1 MTVQVPPSV
10 QMIVDMAL
18 EEDLGRGDITT
29 TLCVP
34 TGAMGSGRVLA
45 RQDLVVSGTD
55 VFAVV
60 MDKVDRTIR
69 VSATASD
76 GDHVK
81 AGDQVLEA
89 TGPMASLLMGER
101 TALNFL
107 QRLCG
112 VATLVDRFV
121 SALPRG
127 ATVKLTDTRKTTPGM
142 RYLEKWAVV
151 HGGGRN
157 HRVDLAG
164 GILIKENHIAAAGS
178 VKEAIA
184 RCRLGAPHTMRLEIE
199 VRDEDE
205 LHQALEEGIDAVLL
219 DNMNVVDVARC
230 VEIVSGQ
237 AIVEASGGVDLQ
249 TVVGLAATGVD
260 VISVGAFTHSAPS
273 ADLSFIVEG
282 VRRLS

>member
-1 MTVQVPPSV
+1 MTVPVPPSV
-10 QMIVDMAL
+10 QKIVDLAL

-29 TLCVP
+29 SLCVP

-55 VFAVV
+55 VFAMV

-69 VSATASD
+69 VSVAASD
-76 GDHVK
+76 GDRVK
-81 AGDQVLEA
+81 AGDLVLE
-89 TGPMASLLMGER
+89 TSGPMASLLMGER

-121 SALPRG
+121 SALPAG

-142 RYLEKWAVV
+142 RYLEKRAVV
-151 HGGGRN
+151 HGGGSN

-164 GILIKENHIAAAGS
+164 AILIKENHIAAAGS

-184 RCRLGAPHTMRLEIE
+184 RCRLGAPHDMRLEIE

-205 LHQALEEGIDAVLL
+205 LREALEEGIDAVLL
-219 DNMNVVDVARC
+219 DNMDVVDVARC
-230 VEIVSGQ
+230 VEIVSGR
-237 AIVEASGGVDLQ
+237 AVVEASGGVDLQ
-249 TVVGLAATGVD
+249 TVGGLAATGVD